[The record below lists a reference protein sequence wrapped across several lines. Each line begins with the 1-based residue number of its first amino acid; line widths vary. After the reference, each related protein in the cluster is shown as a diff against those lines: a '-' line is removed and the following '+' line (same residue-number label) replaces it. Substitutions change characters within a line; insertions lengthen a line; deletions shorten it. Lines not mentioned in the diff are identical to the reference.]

1 MEKIVTIDG
10 RDIGFKAT
18 ARTPRIYRHRIGRD
32 MVADMNKL
40 RKAYNK
46 AAKLP
51 KKATEE
57 EIQDAQLSEIDLEI
71 FENVAWVMAKQYDD
85 SIENGPDEWLD
96 TFNTFSIYEIL
107 PNILQLWAINT
118 ATTSKPKKK

>member
-1 MEKIVTIDG
+1 
-10 RDIGFKAT
+10 
-18 ARTPRIYRHRIGRD
+18 

>member
-18 ARTPRIYRHRIGRD
+18 ARTPRIERHRIGRD